1 MLELLCDVMREKKK
15 SRLRTVDYLLF
26 KLERKTKV
34 FWTIC
39 FLFPPMINV
48 NIVNILECKT
58 ATIDSK
64 KKEKKRSLKSLLFH
78 PLQSNTTPAQSFSI
92 FFLFS
97 MCFYSSVE
105 RTKKRRADMPPAH
118 EHVDRLISLKRKCND
133 WLKNSIGRA
142 RMLSYTQCCMSGFFH
157 IRKRKR
163 RKKKKRA
170 SKREREKKRETER
183 PQFLLPSA
191 PHSSLLLLHYRQPT
205 RRKIATAATEIQS
218 LLIGHCISVKVLLSI
233 GRRHD
238 FKEVRESKAFS
249 FLVRPISAYTQ
260 HNTTAR
266 QHAHW

>member
-1 MLELLCDVMREKKK
+1 
-15 SRLRTVDYLLF
+15 
-26 KLERKTKV
+26 
-34 FWTIC
+34 
-39 FLFPPMINV
+39 
-48 NIVNILECKT
+48 
-58 ATIDSK
+58 
-64 KKEKKRSLKSLLFH
+64 
-78 PLQSNTTPAQSFSI
+78 
-92 FFLFS
+92 